1 MLNAIARLL
10 GSLLNIIYK
19 TIAFKNYGVSLIL
32 FTIIVKLA
40 LLPLTI
46 KQIKSSQKMQEIQPE
61 IDRIQKRYKN
71 DKEKL
76 NQELMKIYQEKGVNP
91 AGGCLP
97 ILVQFPIIWLF
108 IIQFVNPY
116 IYVSGQRK

>member
-46 KQIKSSQKMQEIQPE
+46 KT
-61 IDRIQKRYKN
+61 D
-71 DKEKL
+71 
-76 NQELMKIYQEKGVNP
+76 
-91 AGGCLP
+91 
-97 ILVQFPIIWLF
+97 
-108 IIQFVNPY
+108 
-116 IYVSGQRK
+116 

>member
-61 IDRIQKRYKN
+61 IDRLQKRYRN
-71 DKEKL
+71 
-76 NQELMKIYQEKGVNP
+76 
-91 AGGCLP
+91 
-97 ILVQFPIIWLF
+97 
-108 IIQFVNPY
+108 
-116 IYVSGQRK
+116 